1 MQKLRVFLHIIDVTS
16 EWTGKIVSFTI
27 VLVIGAIIWWVVSRY
42 VFHLN
47 SMWNYVTVTK
57 FFLIYAT
64 LGAAYVL
71 RLQAHVNVDILHG
84 RLPLRVRSI
93 VDLATS
99 ILFFFFCITLLWMAV
114 EVAVEEAQHL
124 PPSPKIFLPANWP
137 VTLLAPVGIFLL
149 LLQGSAK
156 FIRDLIIAITGKEA
170 A

>member
-1 MQKLRVFLHIIDVTS
+1 LHIIDVTS
-16 EWTGKIVSFTI
+16 EWAGKIVSFTI
-27 VLVIGAIIWWVVSRY
+27 ILIIGAVIWWVVSRY

-64 LGAAYVL
+64 LGVAYVL
-71 RLQAHVNVDILHG
+71 RLQAHVNVDILHR

-99 ILFFFFCITLLWMAV
+99 ILFFLFCIALLWMAV
-114 EVAVEEAQHL
+114 KVAVEEAQYL
-124 PPSPKIFLPANWP
+124 PPLAKIFSPANWP
-137 VTLLAPVGIFLL
+137 VRLLAPVGIFLL
-149 LLQGSAK
+149 LLQGLAK